1 MTSDRREQ
9 LIEASIA
16 LFNREGYHATGIDR
30 ILAEAGVAKM
40 TLYSHF
46 RSKEELIL
54 AALRRRDET
63 FRNGFMRAVEKR
75 AKAPRDRLLA
85 LFDVLGEWFAS
96 RDFFG
101 CMFINAC
108 GEFADRAHP
117 VHAAVAEHK
126 RLLLAYIRTL
136 AADAGARDPEAL
148 AKQLHLLVGGAI
160 VHAHVAGDATAA
172 RDAKAAAA
180 VLLAHA
186 GVLGAA
192 LAEDT

>member
-1 MTSDRREQ
+1 MASDRRDQ
-9 LIEASIA
+9 LLEAALA
-16 LFNREGYHATGIDR
+16 LFNREGFHATGIDR
-30 ILAEAGVAKM
+30 ILAEASVAKM

-75 AKAPRDRLLA
+75 AKAPRDRLLV

-96 RDFFG
+96 KDFFG
-101 CMFINAC
+101 CTFINAC
-108 GEFADRAHP
+108 AEFADRDHP

-136 AADAGARDPEAL
+136 AADAGAKDPEAL
-148 AKQLHLLVGGAI
+148 AKQLYLLIGGAI

-180 VLLAHA
+180 VLVENA
-186 GVLGAA
+186 GL
-192 LAEDT
+192 